1 MQMKFRQELLILF
14 IVMLFAASAK
24 AQRGIDT
31 GTPFGSGEDSVTC
44 VENLRMFTTY
54 AKNGAFKDAAE
65 FWEKVYAECPASSR
79 NIYLYGV
86 EIIKKQIEEENDP
99 EKRESLIN
107 RLMEVYDN
115 RIKYFGNDERF
126 PTSWILGNK
135 SRDYICYL
143 GDSIDA
149 RMVYGWLKESVYG
162 QKGTSAPDVLSYFV
176 QVSNRL
182 MKEDTLVTVDE
193 FKQNYQLASGY
204 LEGALVKTTDGTNAE
219 YIKQVQEII
228 AYIYISSGVVDG
240 DTVQQ
245 MLAAEVEANK
255 QDTAFLK
262 KTISI
267 LRSINRK
274 ELPVYKSAVG
284 YLSALIPTVE
294 SISGMALD
302 AYKENDYKKAVSLY
316 EKAYNMID
324 TADVKQ
330 RAEYLY
336 KIAGIYAVQRD
347 YINARKN
354 LMEAIAK
361 DSHYGHPY
369 ILLAKMYVDDAQNI
383 YPNDPVLQQ
392 TVYYLAV
399 DKLKKAKEADESVT
413 EEADLLINSYSEK
426 FPSEK
431 DIFMHMDLGKGK
443 TITIGGWIQEK
454 TVVR

>member
-1 MQMKFRQELLILF
+1 MKFWQELLILF
-14 IVMLFAASAK
+14 AAISFTVSVK
-24 AQRGIDT
+24 AQKGIDT
-31 GTPFGSGEDSVTC
+31 DTPFGQGEDSVTC

-54 AKNGAFKDAAE
+54 AKNGAFKDAVE

-86 EIIKKQIEEENDP
+86 EIIKKQIEEEKNQ

-115 RIKYFGNDERF
+115 RIKYFGKDERF

-135 SRDYICYL
+135 SRDYIYYL

-162 QKGTSAPDVLSYFV
+162 QKEASAPDVLSYFV

-182 MKEDTLVTVDE
+182 MKEDTLVTADE
-193 FKQNYQLASGY
+193 FKQNYRLASGY
-204 LEGALVKTTDGTNAE
+204 LKEALVKTTDGTNAE
-219 YIKQVQEII
+219 YIKQVQEIL
-228 AYIYISSGVVDG
+228 AYIYISSGAVGG

-245 MLAAEVEANK
+245 MLAPEVEANK
-255 QDTAFLK
+255 QDTVFLK
-262 KTISI
+262 KTIGI
-267 LRSINRK
+267 LQSINQK
-274 ELPVYKSAVG
+274 DLPVYKSAVN
-284 YLSALIPTVE
+284 YLSVLIPTAE

-302 AYKENDYKKAVSLY
+302 AYKENDYKKSISLY
-316 EKAYNMID
+316 KKAYNLID
-324 TADVKQ
+324 TADVRQ
-330 RAEYLY
+330 RAECLY
-336 KIAGIYAVQRD
+336 RIAGVYAVQHD
-347 YINARKN
+347 YVNANKI
-354 LMEAIAK
+354 LTEAIAE
-361 DSHYGHPY
+361 DPHYGQSY
-369 ILLAKMYVDDAQNI
+369 ILLAKMYVDDAPNI
-383 YPNDPVLQQ
+383 YPSDPVLQQ

-399 DKLKKAKEADESVT
+399 DKLKKAKEMDESVT
-413 EEADLLINSYSEK
+413 EEADSLINSYSGK